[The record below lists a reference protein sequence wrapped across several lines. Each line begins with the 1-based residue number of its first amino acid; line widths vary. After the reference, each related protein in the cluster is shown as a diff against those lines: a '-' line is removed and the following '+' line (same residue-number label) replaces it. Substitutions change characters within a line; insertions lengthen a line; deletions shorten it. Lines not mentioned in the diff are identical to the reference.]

1 MPKSIFYLYFC
12 YMNKTKP
19 TRNDQKPKG
28 KYHEKFHIDAT
39 FDEAVKMLV
48 TTPKKKKIKNQQ

>member
-1 MPKSIFYLYFC
+1 
-12 YMNKTKP
+12 MNKTKT

-48 TTPKKKKIKNQQ
+48 TTTKKKKIKNQQ